1 VSTAV
6 TVDGVAISPW
16 TFLALVGAAVSVG
29 FSKTA
34 IGGFGPI
41 AVAIFAAVLPA
52 RESTG
57 ALLPLL
63 LVGDL
68 MAVAAYRA
76 HADRRILLR
85 LLPSVLA
92 GVLLGTLFVSRVG
105 DDLMRRTIGV
115 LLVTLVA
122 VHLWTRRRKPAGAAA
137 PEHPV
142 PPGPVAEAPVADA
155 PRAPSRGARRPWLTA
170 GYGTLAGFTTMVA
183 NAGGPVMSLYLLS
196 AGLSMLGFLGTATMF
211 FFIVNAAKV
220 PFSLGL
226 GLISPASL
234 WLDLLLVPAVLL
246 GGWLGLRVIDR
257 IDERLFERL
266 VLLFTVVSALNLLR

>member
-6 TVDGVAISPW
+6 TVDGVTITPW
-16 TFLALVGAAVSVG
+16 IFLALLVAAVSVG
-29 FSKTA
+29 FAKTA
-34 IGGFGPI
+34 IGGFGAI
-41 AVAIFAAVLPA
+41 AVAIFASVLPA

-76 HADRRILLR
+76 HADWRILLR
-85 LLPSVLA
+85 LLPSVLV
-92 GVLLGTLFVSRVG
+92 GVLLGTLFVARV
-105 DDLMRRTIGV
+105 DDDVMRRTIGV
-115 LLVTLVA
+115 LLVGLVA
-122 VHLWTRRRKPAGAAA
+122 VHLWTRRR
-137 PEHPV
+137 
-142 PPGPVAEAPVADA
+142 
-155 PRAPSRGARRPWLTA
+155 RAPSPGARRPWLTA

-183 NAGGPVMSLYLLS
+183 NAGGPVMALYLLS

-220 PFSLGL
+220 PFSVGL